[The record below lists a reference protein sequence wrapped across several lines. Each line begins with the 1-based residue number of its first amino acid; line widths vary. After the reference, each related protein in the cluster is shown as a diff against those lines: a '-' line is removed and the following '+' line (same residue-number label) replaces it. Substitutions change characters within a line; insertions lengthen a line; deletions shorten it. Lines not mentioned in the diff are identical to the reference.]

1 MKNALNNDL
10 LNLEIDSEQTIVT
23 AHGRTKGIGNTS
35 FIHSETKILSR
46 AEGFDFNHIRTVTSR

>member
-23 AHGRTKGIGNTS
+23 ARGRTKGIGNTS
-35 FIHSETKILSR
+35 SIQRRRYCRELRVLTLTTSEQ
-46 AEGFDFNHIRTVTSR
+46 